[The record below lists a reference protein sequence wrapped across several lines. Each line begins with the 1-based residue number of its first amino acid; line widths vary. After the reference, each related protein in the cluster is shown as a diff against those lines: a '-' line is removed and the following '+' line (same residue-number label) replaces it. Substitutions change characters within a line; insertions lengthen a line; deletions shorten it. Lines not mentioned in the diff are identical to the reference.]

1 MTQQPGYLRG
11 FPAGNWNWTSAVIDG
26 TITFEDIC
34 RWMDESYAATKT
46 KTKTSERHC
55 RKKSSREWM
64 DSMSFFELASER
76 YSERYFDSR
85 PVEQEKIDKILEA
98 GRTSPTA
105 CNYQPQRIYLMQS
118 EEALKKVRGIWVSHF
133 NAPLMILVCYD
144 AREVWRNP
152 GDRYYENYNSGEQD
166 ASIAAT
172 TMMYEAEE
180 LGVHTIW
187 VRGFDS
193 KSVVDTFGLPEYMI
207 PVMMLGLGYPNEK
220 AKPNG
225 WHFRRR
231 PIEEFVREL

>member
-1 MTQQPGYLRG
+1 VVCDFIVKDRSAFGLPGSCDAEVVSFKIRDKMLADFMTQQPGYLRG

-46 KTKTSERHC
+46 KTKTRERHC

-105 CNYQPQRIYLMQS
+105 CNYQPS
-118 EEALKKVRGIWVSHF
+118 
-133 NAPLMILVCYD
+133 
-144 AREVWRNP
+144 
-152 GDRYYENYNSGEQD
+152 
-166 ASIAAT
+166 ASI
-172 TMMYEAEE
+172 
-180 LGVHTIW
+180 
-187 VRGFDS
+187 
-193 KSVVDTFGLPEYMI
+193 
-207 PVMMLGLGYPNEK
+207 
-220 AKPNG
+220 
-225 WHFRRR
+225 
-231 PIEEFVREL
+231 